1 MGQYQ
6 SMQMNEGWALSPGL
20 RDPFSALQSFSLA
33 NIQEGL
39 DAYEVRCCPGNRL
52 SLRLPRFLLDMR
64 PAPTRKSTCY
74 ICTWAIQHPRPGQK
88 ERDEQKGAIRKGE
101 AMTE

>member
-39 DAYEVRCCPGNRL
+39 DAHEGEMLSWEPAVSQIAQIFAGHEASTHQEVH
-52 SLRLPRFLLDMR
+52 LLHLHMGHAASQAWARERGMSKKGLLGRER
-64 PAPTRKSTCY
+64 P
-74 ICTWAIQHPRPGQK
+74 
-88 ERDEQKGAIRKGE
+88 
-101 AMTE
+101 